1 MDFTLDKDENA
12 KNIYVIRHKLGN
24 LKPCQG
30 NTGRWEYG
38 VKPFNVVI
46 FAYGAGDTP
55 PSQADNLLRFEKV
68 DVVLNE
74 FTKDGTASSV
84 RLNDDPRFKD
94 YEPIQYNVIETPSG
108 RINLSN
114 GDKMPILHLCELIRY
129 LHRLSNLTA
138 FM

>member
-1 MDFTLDKDENA
+1 MDFTLDKEENV

-38 VKPFNVVI
+38 VKPFNIVI
-46 FAYGAGDTP
+46 FAYGIGDV
-55 PSQADNLLRFEKV
+55 PSLQEDNLLRFEKV

-74 FTKDGTASSV
+74 FTKEGTASSV
-84 RLNDDPRFKD
+84 RLNEDPRFKD
-94 YEPIQYNVIETPSG
+94 YEPIQYDVIESPGG

-114 GDKMPILHLCELIRY
+114 GNKMPILHLCELIRY

>member
-12 KNIYVIRHKLGN
+12 KNIYVIRHKLGL

-38 VKPFNVVI
+38 VGPFNVVI
-46 FAYGAGDTP
+46 FAYDVGDTP
-55 PSQADNLLRFEKV
+55 PNQADNLLRFEKV

-84 RLNDDPRFKD
+84 RLNDDPRFKN
-94 YEPIQYNVIETPSG
+94 YEPIQYNVIESPSG
-108 RINLSN
+108 RINLSS